1 MRNMAFDIK
10 KVPMVRV
17 TWLDAR
23 DTETGWLPIKD
34 ILEAPLAVCQEVGWM
49 VTNSKEKVVIMRSWC
64 TDKDDNHGGGAIA
77 IPKGW
82 VTKIEYLS
90 VDYAEHEQ
98 LVKKTI
104 LKKIIDWREN
114 MFKLGSHQ
122 NTNHRRHYGKSRSIE
137 SYSCPR

>member
-1 MRNMAFDIK
+1 MTFDIK

-49 VTNSKEKVVIMRSWC
+49 VTNTKEKVVIMRSWC

-82 VTKIEYLS
+82 ITKIEYLS
-90 VDYAEHEQ
+90 VDYAEQEQ

-104 LKKIIDWREN
+104 IKKIIDWEKN
-114 MFKLGSHQ
+114 MFKLDSHQ
-122 NTNHRRHYGKSRSIE
+122 NTKSQETLWKIKK
-137 SYSCPR
+137 Y